1 MTTVL
6 SYDILHSRLSHDK
19 LSAYIVSR
27 GEIEMLNGSSEN
39 SHSEKQV
46 DILLAGYAAQR
57 ADCSAVFSNAVSFFG
72 GTVAFIGVTLAFVQE
87 PEKVPAPWLCVMAV
101 VPWALLSYHSLLV
114 GMNAAHSYVCEVYER
129 ELAAESPRVLVY
141 EDERPYG
148 ESARGKILLG
158 SSVGELFLD
167 PNRASRAR
175 RFATYYSLVLL
186 CALTLCFSL
195 VILTEIY
202 ARNRIAFLASSVAVG
217 IGVAIVVIN
226 FLKDLHRPEVQALE
240 KRGVLRQE
248 KASSAAMVD
257 E

>member
-1 MTTVL
+1 MTN
-6 SYDILHSRLSHDK
+6 
-19 LSAYIVSR
+19 A
-27 GEIEMLNGSSEN
+27 SSEN

-101 VPWALLSYHSLLV
+101 VPWALLSYHSILV

-148 ESARGKILLG
+148 ESARGEILLG

-167 PNRASRAR
+167 PKRASRAR
-175 RFATYYSLVLL
+175 LLATYYSFGLL
-186 CALTLCFSL
+186 YILTACFSVVVL
-195 VILTEIY
+195 AEIH
-202 ARNRIAFLASSVAVG
+202 ARNGVLFFITSLVVG
-217 IGVAIVVIN
+217 VGVVIVVIN
-226 FLKDLHRPEVQALE
+226 LLNDFRRPEVQVLE
-240 KRGVLRQE
+240 KRGVSRQGE
-248 KASSAAMVD
+248 ASSTAVAD